1 MPTRSSGKPALAST
15 RSTTDEFLYIP
26 IQQAVSC
33 GGDLINFR
41 YLVMISKLAK
51 TYLGATI
58 PVVNVCG
65 VIRPQL

>member
-1 MPTRSSGKPALAST
+1 MS
-15 RSTTDEFLYIP
+15 FFIFP